1 MTDLRA
7 KSEEALAAARLL
19 LDAGDAD
26 GAVNRAYFAVFNAVR
41 DLLSTEAG
49 LDLAAI
55 KTHRTVSRLFSEA
68 FVKTGRMPS
77 HHGRELHRL
86 FEARAMADYD
96 LASVGLD
103 EARRDV
109 AMAAEIIE
117 AAAALRM
124 RPDASSEHTP

>member
-7 KSEEALAAARLL
+7 KSAEALAAARLL
-19 LDAGDAD
+19 LNAGDAD
-26 GAVNRAYFAVFNAVR
+26 GAANRAYYAVFNAVR
-41 DLLSTEAG
+41 DLLATVEG
-49 LDLAAI
+49 VDLATI

-68 FVKTGRMPS
+68 FVKTGRMPA

-86 FEARAMADYD
+86 FEARAVADYD

-109 AMAAEIIE
+109 DMAAEIV
-117 AAAALRM
+117 AAAALLTDSR
-124 RPDASSEHTP
+124 RGPSEDTP